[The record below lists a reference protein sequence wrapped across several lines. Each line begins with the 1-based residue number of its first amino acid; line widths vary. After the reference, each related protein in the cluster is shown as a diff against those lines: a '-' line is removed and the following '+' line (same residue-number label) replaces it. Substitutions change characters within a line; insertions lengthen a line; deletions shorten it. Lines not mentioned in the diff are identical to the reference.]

1 MPRTAAD
8 MGLEPTHSTLRTTS
22 IISCCS
28 VCVTTTIAK
37 AAKLMNW
44 NVKVEAIV
52 KRIET
57 IDYNIEAKTGDEAR
71 AKIRELFNTGP
82 QSNEREDIMGL
93 DLIDFE
99 SVSRA

>member
-1 MPRTAAD
+1 MPGAAAD
-8 MGLEPTHSTLRTTS
+8 LGLEPTHFTLRTTN

-28 VCVTTTIAK
+28 VCVTTTIVK
-37 AAKLMNW
+37 AASLMNW

-71 AKIRELFNTGP
+71 AKIREMFSNCP
-82 QSNEREDIMGL
+82 QSNEGQDIMGL

>member
-1 MPRTAAD
+1 MPGAAAD
-8 MGLEPTHSTLRTTS
+8 LGLEPTHFTLRTTNS
-22 IISCCS
+22 ISCCS

-37 AAKLMNW
+37 AASLMNW

-57 IDYNIEAKTGDEAR
+57 IDYNIEANTGDEAR
-71 AKIRELFNTGP
+71 AKIRELFNTCP
-82 QSNEREDIMGL
+82 QSDEREDIMGL

>member
-1 MPRTAAD
+1 
-8 MGLEPTHSTLRTTS
+8 
-22 IISCCS
+22 
-28 VCVTTTIAK
+28 
-37 AAKLMNW
+37 MNW

-57 IDYNIEAKTGDEAR
+57 IDYNIEANTGDEAR
-71 AKIRELFNTGP
+71 AKIREMLSNCT
-82 QSNEREDIMGL
+82 QSNEGQDIMGL